1 MSCIFFQRSNV
12 SLGLAV
18 QRFIFSMHFVL
29 LVYPKIY
36 GRMAWDARKLQLCST
51 GSVSA
56 SSFWENID
64 IYMELH
70 TIVYNLF
77 YSNHPTNSIFSMWST
92 LNYHGTGVSMLFTH
106 CFTLVFHV
114 ETFVLCGFKISV
126 GQRVNIGQY
135 CLMLWFSFLVQQ
147 EWCGMESNM
156 SAAQN
161 LPWSA
166 TIMMT
171 DSH

>member
-1 MSCIFFQRSNV
+1 MSRWGLRCSGSYLACILYYLSILKFMVGWHEMHESCSFAP
-12 SLGLAV
+12 LAV
-18 QRFIFSMHFVL
+18 FQQVP
-29 LVYPKIY
+29 V
-36 GRMAWDARKLQLCST
+36 
-51 GSVSA
+51 
-56 SSFWENID
+56 WENID

-135 CLMLWFSFLVQQ
+135 CLML
-147 EWCGMESNM
+147 
-156 SAAQN
+156 
-161 LPWSA
+161 
-166 TIMMT
+166 
-171 DSH
+171 